1 MTALVLS
8 LKALTL
14 VALSGCLL
22 LTTWSDETK
31 LGLGVVLVAGIALSG
46 RRVA

>member
-1 MTALVLS
+1 MNSLVLS

-14 VALSGCLL
+14 AALSGCLL
-22 LTTWSDETK
+22 LTTWSDGTM